1 MSDLHVREAGPA
13 DADDVRAVIHAAFE
27 VRPRLDPP
35 SNALEETTESVRE
48 ILRDAGG
55 LVCFADGVAAG
66 AMLFADVGAAL
77 GFRRVSVVP
86 GQQGR
91 GVASALVDAG
101 ERVAAARRYD
111 DVSLLARAE
120 LPATMTF
127 WSHRGYAEISR
138 DGTSVT
144 MGKALPVQVR
154 AATPEATY
162 DLGCRIATLVR
173 RGDVVIL
180 TGDLGAGKTMLTR
193 GIGAC
198 LRVRGEVT
206 SPTFVISRV
215 HPSLVAGPPL
225 VHVDA
230 YRLGDGAELD
240 DMDLDASVEDSVT
253 VVEWGEGLAEA
264 LSPNRL
270 HVHLERRP
278 GTAAPDLDAD
288 EVRAIG
294 VTPVGARW
302 VGSRVRST
310 LADEPA
316 HGA

>member
-13 DADDVRAVIHAAFE
+13 DADSVRAVIHAAFAA
-27 VRPRLDPP
+27 RPPLDPP

-48 ILRDAGG
+48 ILGDVGG
-55 LVCFADGVAAG
+55 LICFADGAAAG
-66 AMLFADVGAAL
+66 AMLFADLGAAL

-86 GQQGR
+86 GQQSR
-91 GVASALVDAG
+91 GVASALVEAG
-101 ERVAAARRYD
+101 ERAAAARQYD

-127 WSHRGYAEISR
+127 WFNRGYCEVAR

-144 MGKALPVQVR
+144 MGRALPVQVR

-162 DLGCRIATLVR
+162 DLGSRIATLVR

-193 GIGAC
+193 GIGAG
-198 LRVRGEVT
+198 LQVRGDVT
-206 SPTFVISRV
+206 SPTFVISRI
-215 HPSLVAGPPL
+215 HPSRVGGPPL

-310 LADEPA
+310 LAGQAPR
-316 HGA
+316 GA

>member
-13 DADDVRAVIHAAFE
+13 DADVLRAVIHAAFAA
-27 VRPRLDPP
+27 RPQLDPP
-35 SNALEETTESVRE
+35 SKALEETTASVRQT
-48 ILRDAGG
+48 LRDVGG

-66 AMLFADVGAAL
+66 AMLFADLGAGL
-77 GFRRVSVVP
+77 GFRRVSVIP
-86 GQQGR
+86 GQQSR

-101 ERVAAARRYD
+101 ERVAAARGYD

-127 WSHRGYAEISR
+127 WFHRGYAEITR

-154 AATPEATY
+154 AVTAQATY
-162 DLGCRIATLVR
+162 DLGCRIAMLVR
-173 RGDVVIL
+173 PGDVVIL

-193 GIGAC
+193 GIGAG
-198 LRVRGEVT
+198 LNVRGDVT

-215 HPSLVAGPPL
+215 HPSRVGGPPL

-230 YRLGDGAELD
+230 YRLGDGTELD
-240 DMDLDASVEDSVT
+240 DIDLDASIDDSVT
-253 VVEWGEGLAEA
+253 VVEWGEGLAET

-278 GTAAPDLDAD
+278 GAAAPDLDAD

-310 LADEPA
+310 LAGEAP